1 MLLCEGQKENAESA
15 CCHYWQQ
22 MNVQLEPF
30 HATGLF
36 LYPLKKSDGFQMFS
50 GGIER
55 DRDAFLHVF

>member
-1 MLLCEGQKENAESA
+1 
-15 CCHYWQQ
+15 
-22 MNVQLEPF
+22 MNVQLKPF

-36 LYPLKKSDGFQMFS
+36 LYSLKKSDGFQMFS